1 MPTNHVRRAY
11 SFVCLDCGHG
21 WEGAYDIDVTVDEH
35 ARITA
40 DYQLDGE
47 RVPSP
52 LQSPQCPSCE
62 GTRYASCGRGVWLRP
77 ICTRRDR
84 RGGGL
89 PWDPARRGTPCRAV
103 ALRVC

>member
-62 GTRYASCGRGVWLRP
+62 GHKIRIMRPGCVASAHLYER
-77 ICTRRDR
+77 
-84 RGGGL
+84 
-89 PWDPARRGTPCRAV
+89 
-103 ALRVC
+103 